1 MSSQR
6 QNSSL
11 SVLILRY
18 GNFRPLV
25 TTQRRSLS
33 AIELIARQHFRIPAD
48 AKINFSTT
56 FVADELMQVDPAVWL
71 QIYTTVSTL
80 WIELEEAPP
89 LCTPAP
95 QNAPPPTIEL
105 DEVPPNAPPRTR
117 LTRVF
122 VETLDRKRI
131 PIFIES
137 YNTVIELMEKIQG
150 RISWPL
156 DLQRLIFAG
165 KQLEADRCLEDYNI
179 PDDSTIYFVSKLRG
193 GKPVIYL
200 YPPTS
205 LSVDVDLSLVPA
217 WEFSAIYPLAPV
229 KTESISLGRE
239 AISWNVFAEP
249 GGKLRLSD
257 GLEVSY
263 LYWEAETRALPEI
276 ATPPA
281 SRPQTPGSELSS
293 QPFNPAKP
301 VLTPQDSVL
310 LRVPADLTKYL
321 DQALLSM
328 GLHTEARTSFITYWL
343 PSFMKHEYVA
353 LRFLEQSA
361 YESAARLD
369 ITPRPDV
376 VTRVFMLFRGVSSR
390 DLAVWAEAER
400 RTDDMHITQWR
411 TIVGVDVERMGRED
425 LFRVLEW
432 GGMEV
437 LP

>member
-6 QNSSL
+6 QNSPL

-80 WIELEEAPP
+80 WIELDEVPP
-89 LCTPAP
+89 LYTPAP
-95 QNAPPPTIEL
+95 QNAPPPTQ
-105 DEVPPNAPPRTR
+105 TR
-117 LTRVF
+117 QPFRIFVVTGTRKTIPV
-122 VETLDRKRI
+122 TLRPDDSVGTLKEMIQDKEGI
-131 PIFIES
+131 PT
-137 YNTVIELMEKIQG
+137 NQ
-150 RISWPL
+150 
-156 DLQRLIFAG
+156 QRLIFAG
-165 KQLEADRCLEDYNI
+165 KQLADGLSLEDCNI
-179 PDDSTIYFVSKLRG
+179 RRDSTIHLTLRLRG

-200 YPPTS
+200 YPTTS
-205 LSVDVDLSLVPA
+205 LSVDVNLSLVPA

-229 KTESISLGRE
+229 KTESISPGRE
-239 AISWNVFAEP
+239 TISWNVFAEP
-249 GGKLRLSD
+249 GGKLHLSD
-257 GLEVSY
+257 GSEVSY
-263 LYWEAETRALPEI
+263 LYWEAETRGLPEI

-293 QPFNPAKP
+293 QSFNPAKP
-301 VLTPQDSVL
+301 VLTPQGSVL

-343 PSFMKHEYVA
+343 PSFMKHEYIA

-376 VTRVFMLFRGVSSR
+376 VTRVFMLFRGVPSR

-400 RTDDMHITQWR
+400 RTDDMHITHWR